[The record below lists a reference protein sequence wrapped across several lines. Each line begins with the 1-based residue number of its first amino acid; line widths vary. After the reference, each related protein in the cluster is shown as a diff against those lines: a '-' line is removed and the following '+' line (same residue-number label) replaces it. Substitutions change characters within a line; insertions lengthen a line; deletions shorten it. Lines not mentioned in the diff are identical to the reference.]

1 MIAPLKQK
9 PSFSRIYIGS
19 QISISDENL
28 MRRTSLLAG
37 GKPILGKQPRQSRMP
52 SHK

>member
-9 PSFSRIYIGS
+9 PSFSQIYIGS
-19 QISISDENL
+19 RISISDKNL
-28 MRRTSLLAG
+28 MRRTSLVEG
-37 GKPILGKQPRQSRMP
+37 GKPMLGKQPRQSRMP